1 MHWSLPP
8 THRDTALEPA
18 SYTRA
23 REPASYTE
31 TGMLGFPSL
40 KVTFSLAED
49 AG

>member
-8 THRDTALEPA
+8 THRD
-18 SYTRA
+18 TRA